1 MKEFVLIFRTN
12 ANPDFKPSEEQIHQM
27 MTSWM
32 AWMAGIEAKG
42 QMANRGTR
50 LGISNAKV
58 IMPGNVVTN
67 GPFTEVKEFINGFL
81 VVKTNS
87 VDEAV
92 EIAKEC
98 PMVKG
103 GGGSVE
109 VRSAVSAEDN
119 S

>member
-12 ANPDFKPSEEQIHQM
+12 ANPGFKPSEEQIQQM

-42 QMANRGTR
+42 QMANKGTR

-58 IMPGNVVTN
+58 VMPGNVITN
-67 GPFTEVKEFINGFL
+67 GPFTEVKEFINGFM

-87 VDEAV
+87 IDEAV
-92 EIAKEC
+92 KIANEC

-109 VRSAVSAEDN
+109 VRTAVASDDN
-119 S
+119 G

>member
-1 MKEFVLIFRTN
+1 MKEFVLIFRTSN
-12 ANPDFKPSEEQIHQM
+12 NPDFKPSTEQMQQM

-32 AWMAGIEAKG
+32 NWMNSIEAKG
-42 QMANRGTR
+42 QLSSKGTR

-58 IMPGNVVTN
+58 VMPGNVVTN
-67 GPFTEVKEFINGFL
+67 GPFTEVKEFINGCII
-81 VVKTNS
+81 VKTNS
-87 VDEAV
+87 IDEAV
-92 EIAKEC
+92 EIAREC

-109 VRSAVSAEDN
+109 VRAAVSPEDN

>member
-1 MKEFVLIFRTN
+1 MKEFVLIFRTS
-12 ANPDFKPSEEQIHQM
+12 ANPDFKPSAEQIQQM

-32 AWMAGIEAKG
+32 DWMNGIEAKG
-42 QMANRGTR
+42 QLANRGTR

-58 IMPGNVVTN
+58 VMPGNMVTN
-67 GPFTEVKEFINGFL
+67 GPFTEVKEFINGYMI
-81 VVKTNS
+81 VKTNS
-87 VDEAV
+87 IDEAV
-92 EIAKEC
+92 KIAKEC

-109 VRSAVSAEDN
+109 VRTAVSSEDN

>member
-1 MKEFVLIFRTN
+1 MNEFVLIFRTSP
-12 ANPDFKPSEEQIHQM
+12 NPDFKPSQEQAQQM

-32 AWMAGIEAKG
+32 NWMGSIAAQDKL
-42 QMANRGTR
+42 ASRGTR
-50 LGISNAKV
+50 LGIANSKV
-58 IMPGNVVTN
+58 VKVNNVVTN
-67 GPFTEVKEFINGFL
+67 GPFTEIKEFINGFII
-81 VVKTNS
+81 VKTDS

-103 GGGSVE
+103 GGGNVE
-109 VRSAVSAEDN
+109 VRPAVAPEDN

>member
-1 MKEFVLIFRTN
+1 MKEFVLIFRTSN
-12 ANPDFKPSEEQIHQM
+12 NPDFKPSAEQMQQM
-27 MTSWM
+27 MASWTN
-32 AWMAGIEAKG
+32 WMNSISDAGKLVS
-42 QMANRGTR
+42 NGTR

-58 IMPGNVVTN
+58 VMPGNVVTN
-67 GPFTEVKEFINGFL
+67 GPFTEIKEFINGYTII
-81 VVKTNS
+81 KTNS

-109 VRSAVSAEDN
+109 VRAAVSSEDN

>member
-1 MKEFVLIFRTN
+1 MKEFVLIFRSTLN
-12 ANPDFKPSEEQIHQM
+12 SDFKPSPEQQQEM

-32 AWMAGIEAKG
+32 NWMGSIAAQNKLASNGS
-42 QMANRGTR
+42 R
-50 LGISNAKV
+50 LGIANAKV
-58 IMPGNVVTN
+58 VKPKNVITD
-67 GPFTEVKEFINGFL
+67 GPYTEIKEFINGFII
-81 VVKTNS
+81 VKTNS

-92 EIAKEC
+92 EIAQEC

-109 VRSAVSAEDN
+109 VRAAVAAEDN

>member
-12 ANPDFKPSEEQIHQM
+12 VNPGFKPSEEQIQQM

-42 QMANRGTR
+42 QMVNKGTR

-58 IMPGNVVTN
+58 VMPGNVVTN
-67 GPFTEVKEFINGFL
+67 GPFTEVKEFINGYT

-87 VDEAV
+87 IDEAV
-92 EIAKEC
+92 KIAKEC
-98 PMVKG
+98 PIVKG

-109 VRSAVSAEDN
+109 VRAAVSSEDN

>member
-12 ANPDFKPSEEQIHQM
+12 PNPDFKPSEEQMQQM

-42 QMANRGTR
+42 QMSNRGTR

-58 IMPGNVVTN
+58 VMPGNVVTN
-67 GPFTEVKEFINGFL
+67 GPFSEVKEFINGFTI
-81 VVKTNS
+81 VKTNS
-87 VDEAV
+87 IDEAV
-92 EIAKEC
+92 KIAKEC
-98 PMVKG
+98 PIVK

-109 VRSAVSAEDN
+109 VRSAVASDDN

>member
-12 ANPDFKPSEEQIHQM
+12 ANPGFKPSEEQILQM

-42 QMANRGTR
+42 QMVNRGTR

-58 IMPGNVVTN
+58 VMPGNVVTN
-67 GPFTEVKEFINGFL
+67 GPFTEVKEFINGFI
-81 VVKTNS
+81 VVKTKS
-87 VDEAV
+87 IDEAV
-92 EIAKEC
+92 KIAKEC
-98 PMVKG
+98 PIVKG

-109 VRSAVSAEDN
+109 VRAAVAPDDKS
-119 S
+119 